1 MKITFFVG
9 EFNGGGAERVI
20 SILANKLVERDF
32 DIEILKY
39 HNTENLYETNPRIV
53 INSVEENTNTRKLL
67 TNIVWLKKHFKEN
80 TNIIISFLAPFN
92 IIALLANTG
101 NNTPIIVADR
111 NDPRRVPSNSIIR
124 FIRDLLYRFADGI
137 ALQTKDNKKY
147 FSTAIQ
153 NKSIVISNPIDLKEK
168 SGIALKTPKENTIVS
183 VARLEEQ
190 KNQKMLIRSFYELK
204 DEFNDYQLVI
214 YGEGSYRNELQS
226 LIDELEMSDRISL
239 PGHKE
244 DVIDRIVN
252 SKLFVLCSNYEGMSN
267 SLIEAMCLGLP
278 VICTK
283 VSGTSELIINNKN
296 GLLIDINNQ
305 RQLTESIRK
314 LLLDNELSNKLAT
327 NASKLNGELNSD
339 VICDQ
344 WVEFIN
350 SIKK

>member
-80 TNIIISFLAPFN
+80 TDIIISFLAPFN

-101 NNTPIIVADR
+101 NNAPIIVADR
-111 NDPRRVPSNSIIR
+111 NDPRRVPSNPIIR
-124 FIRDLLYRFADGI
+124 FIRNLLYRFADGI
-137 ALQTKDNKKY
+137 VLQTKDNKEY
-147 FSTAIQ
+147 FSKAIQ
-153 NKSIVISNPIDLKEK
+153 RKSVVISNPIDLKEK
-168 SGIALKTPKENTIVS
+168 ASIALKTLKQNTIVT

-244 DVIDRIVN
+244 DVIDRIAS

-283 VSGTSELIINNKN
+283 VSGTNELIVNNEN
-296 GLLIDINNQ
+296 GLLININNQ
-305 RQLTESIRK
+305 KELTESIRK
-314 LLLDNELSNKLAT
+314 LLIDNELSSKLAT
-327 NASKLNGELNSD
+327 NASKLNDELNSD
-339 VICDQ
+339 VICDK
-344 WVEFIN
+344 WIEFIN